1 MDSDTKTIHISFRE
15 KETHDVKHGGKNL
28 LIYVILFVSI
38 VFLIAGLL
46 GMKKMNFL
54 YTNKKWKLV
63 TMYLGISYTFDIFR
77 I

>member
-1 MDSDTKTIHISFRE
+1 M
-15 KETHDVKHGGKNL
+15 